1 MTNSDYLEFEPLLMK
16 VVNKYIMNPYLSV
29 EELIQ
34 VGAIG
39 MIKGFKNYKS
49 DKGTKLSTYLYKNI
63 EWAIL
68 QELNNYSRIK
78 AQYTVV
84 SLEGDENILYELI
97 PSTANVS
104 GEVIENMTLQEYI
117 TELKYILTP
126 VQLDIL
132 LDRYI
137 NNIPIQQIAN
147 KHNIKDRKVQYIIS
161 QSQRL
166 VLKKSFRIRNVYR
179 KYIDSRKKDVDI
191 FLDPIRVVGQIED
204 LNYIREKINNL
215 DKLQLKFD
223 EKYLH

>member
-16 VVNKYIMNPYLSV
+16 VVGKYIMNPYLSI
-29 EELIQ
+29 EDLKQ

-39 MIKGFKNYKS
+39 MVKGFRNYKS

-68 QELNNYSRIK
+68 QELKNYSRVK

-84 SLEGDENILYELI
+84 SLEGEDNILYELI
-97 PSTANVS
+97 PGHANVS
-104 GEVIENMTLQEYI
+104 AEVIENMTLQEYI

-132 LDRYI
+132 LDRYVY
-137 NNIPIQQIAN
+137 NIQIQEIAD
-147 KHNIKDRKVQYIIS
+147 KHNITYSKVQYIIS

-166 VLKKSFRIRNVYR
+166 VLKKSFRIRGVYKQYINSKR
-179 KYIDSRKKDVDI
+179 KNIDI
-191 FLDPIRVVGQIED
+191 FQF
-204 LNYIREKINNL
+204 LNVKGRL
-215 DKLQLKFD
+215 SC
-223 EKYLH
+223 

>member
-1 MTNSDYLEFEPLLMK
+1 MCNDDYLEFEPLLLK
-16 VVNKYIMNPYLSV
+16 VVGKYAMNPYIPI
-29 EELIQ
+29 EDLIQ
-34 VGAIG
+34 IGAMG
-39 MIKGFKNYKS
+39 MMKGFRRYNPN
-49 DKGTKLSTYLYKNI
+49 KGTKLSTYLYKTI

-68 QELNNYSRIK
+68 QELNNYSRVK

-104 GEVIENMTLQEYI
+104 SEVIEDMTLQEYI
-117 TELKYILTP
+117 QELKYILTP

-137 NNIPIQQIAN
+137 NNIPIQKIAD
-147 KHNIKDRKVQYIIS
+147 KHNIKYRKVQYIIS
-161 QSQRL
+161 QSQRQ

-179 KYIDSRKKDVDI
+179 KYINSKRKNIDV
-191 FLDPIRVVGQIED
+191 FLDPPKVVGQLEN
-204 LNYIREKINNL
+204 LNYIIEKINNL

-223 EKYLH
+223 EKYLQ

>member
-1 MTNSDYLEFEPLLMK
+1 MTNSDYLEFEPLLLK
-16 VVNKYIMNPYLSV
+16 VVSKYIMNPYIPV
-29 EELIQ
+29 EDLKQI
-34 VGAIG
+34 GAVAMVRSYRTYDTSRG
-39 MIKGFKNYKS
+39 M
-49 DKGTKLSTYLYKNI
+49 KLSTYLYNHI

-68 QELNNYSRIK
+68 QELKNYSRVK

-84 SLEGDENILYELI
+84 SLEGEENILYEII
-97 PSTANVS
+97 PSVINVS

-117 TELKYILTP
+117 QELRYILDP
-126 VQLDIL
+126 MQLDIL

-137 NNIPIQQIAN
+137 NNIQIQEIAD
-147 KHNIKDRKVQYIIS
+147 KHNITYSKVQYIIS

-179 KYIDSRKKDVDI
+179 NYIDSKRKNIDV
-191 FLDPIRVVGQIED
+191 FLDPLKVVEQSED
-204 LNYIREKINNL
+204 LNFIWEKINNL